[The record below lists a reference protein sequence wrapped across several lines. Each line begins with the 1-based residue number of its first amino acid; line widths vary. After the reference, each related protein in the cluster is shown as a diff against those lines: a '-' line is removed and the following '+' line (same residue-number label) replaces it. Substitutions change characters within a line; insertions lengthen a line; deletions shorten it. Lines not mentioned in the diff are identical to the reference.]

1 MPKIEKLHTASF
13 IFYPDD
19 RGFYYMKLKE
29 GEQVSIEDITQILRF
44 IKDKNQGE
52 RRPVLI
58 ELGYGSS
65 IVEGVYEFMAHNEN
79 RFSTADAILISTFAH
94 KISTTFYLRHFK
106 PQRATKVFND
116 VFDAL
121 DWMEKQNSRYLAS

>member
-1 MPKIEKLHTASF
+1 MAKIEKLNTPSF
-13 IFYPDD
+13 TFHSDQ

-29 GEQVSIEDITQILRF
+29 GEQVSLEDISQIILF
-44 IKDKNQGE
+44 IKDKNEGVRQ
-52 RRPVLI
+52 PVLI

-65 IVEGVYEFMAHNEN
+65 LTEGVYEFMAHNTS

-94 KISTTFYLRHFK
+94 KIATTFYLRHYK
-106 PQRATKVFND
+106 PQRTTRVFND

-121 DWMEKQNSRYLAS
+121 AWMEKQQ

>member
-1 MPKIEKLHTASF
+1 MAKIEKLHTSSF
-13 IFYPDD
+13 VFYPDD

-29 GEQVSIEDITQILRF
+29 GEQVSVNDITQILGF
-44 IKDKNQGE
+44 IREKKNGE

-58 ELGYGSS
+58 ELGYGSTLA
-65 IVEGVYEFMAHNEN
+65 EGVYEFMAHNEN

-94 KISTTFYLRHFK
+94 KIATTFYLRHFK
-106 PQRATKVFND
+106 PQRATRVFND

-121 DWMEKQNSRYLAS
+121 AWMEKNK

>member
-1 MPKIEKLHTASF
+1 MARIEKLHTPSF
-13 IFYPDD
+13 TFHPDS

-29 GEQVSIEDITQILRF
+29 GEQVSLEDISQILQF
-44 IKDKNQGE
+44 IKDKSESE

-65 IVEGVYEFMAHNEN
+65 MAEGVYEFMAHNEH

-94 KISTTFYLRHFK
+94 KIATTFYLRHFK
-106 PQRATKVFND
+106 PQRATRVFND

-121 DWMEKQNSRYLAS
+121 AWMEKQK

>member
-1 MPKIEKLHTASF
+1 MARIEKLHTPSF
-13 IFYPDD
+13 TFHPDS

-29 GEQVSIEDITQILRF
+29 GEQVSLEDISQILQF
-44 IKDKNQGE
+44 IKDKSESE

-65 IVEGVYEFMAHNEN
+65 MAQGVYEFMAHNEN

-106 PQRATKVFND
+106 PQRATRVFND

-121 DWMEKQNSRYLAS
+121 AWIEKQK

>member
-1 MPKIEKLHTASF
+1 MAKSEKLHTTSF
-13 IFYPDD
+13 TFHADE

-29 GEQVSIEDITQILRF
+29 GEQVSLQDISQIQQF
-44 IKDKNQGE
+44 IKDKSAGE

-65 IVEGVYEFMAHNEN
+65 MAEGVYEFMANNEN

-106 PQRATKVFND
+106 PQRATRVFND

-121 DWMEKQNSRYLAS
+121 AWIEKQQ

>member
-1 MPKIEKLHTASF
+1 
-13 IFYPDD
+13 
-19 RGFYYMKLKE
+19 MKLKE
-29 GEQVSIEDITQILRF
+29 GEQVSLEDITQVLQF
-44 IKDKNQGE
+44 IKDKNESE

-65 IVEGVYEFMAHNEN
+65 MAEGVYEYMAHNEN

-94 KISTTFYLRHFK
+94 KIATTFYLRHFK
-106 PQRATKVFND
+106 PQRATRVFND

-121 DWMEKQNSRYLAS
+121 AWMEKQK

>member
-1 MPKIEKLHTASF
+1 MARIEKLHTSSF
-13 IFYPDD
+13 TFHPDS

-29 GEQVSIEDITQILRF
+29 GEQVSLEDITQVLQF
-44 IKDKNQGE
+44 IKDKNESE

-65 IVEGVYEFMAHNEN
+65 MAEGVYEYMAHNEN

-94 KISTTFYLRHFK
+94 KIATTFYLRHFK
-106 PQRATKVFND
+106 PQRATRVFND

-121 DWMEKQNSRYLAS
+121 AWMEKQK

>member
-1 MPKIEKLHTASF
+1 MAKIEKLLTSSF
-13 IFYPDD
+13 TFYPDE

-29 GEQVSIEDITQILRF
+29 GEQVSLKDISQVQQF
-44 IKDKNQGE
+44 IKDKSDGE

-65 IVEGVYEFMAHNEN
+65 MAEGVYEFMAHNEN

-106 PQRATKVFND
+106 PQRATRVFND

-121 DWMEKQNSRYLAS
+121 AWMEKQKKN

>member
-1 MPKIEKLHTASF
+1 MARIEKLHTPSF
-13 IFYPDD
+13 TFHPDS

-29 GEQVSIEDITQILRF
+29 GEQVSLEDISQILQF
-44 IKDKNQGE
+44 IKDKSKSE

-65 IVEGVYEFMAHNEN
+65 MAEGVYEYMAHNEN

-94 KISTTFYLRHFK
+94 KIATTFYLRHFK
-106 PQRATKVFND
+106 PQRATRVFND

-121 DWMEKQNSRYLAS
+121 AWMEKQK

>member
-1 MPKIEKLHTASF
+1 
-13 IFYPDD
+13 
-19 RGFYYMKLKE
+19 MKLKE
-29 GEQVSIEDITQILRF
+29 GEQVSVEDVTQIVEF
-44 IKDKNQGE
+44 IKGKNGGE

-65 IVEGVYEFMAHNEN
+65 LSEGVYEFMAHNEN

-94 KISTTFYLRHFK
+94 KIATTFYLRHYK
-106 PQRATKVFND
+106 PQRATRVFND

-121 DWMEKQNSRYLAS
+121 AWIEKQQ